1 MKASGTRLQA
11 SVSLSCNVWSDDP
24 PVPMPATQPLQE
36 ARSRNP
42 KPVTFCRR
50 EGALNV
56 LVKGRNI
63 PVTEALERY
72 ATEKVERVARFFDE
86 DRSDSRAEVEL
97 IHERNR
103 AISEPEVAEAT
114 LFINGSVLKASEA
127 SEDMY
132 ASIDRMSDKLER
144 QVKRYRGRQIDRWQG
159 QLKNAP
165 EMPVE
170 SVQPFV
176 VEEEEDIETRIVRT
190 KQFQMKPMS
199 EEEAVLQLE
208 LLDHDFYV
216 FTSADTGDI
225 NVVYRRRDGN
235 YGLIE
240 PAR

>member
-1 MKASGTRLQA
+1 M
-11 SVSLSCNVWSDDP
+11 D
-24 PVPMPATQPLQE
+24 
-36 ARSRNP
+36 
-42 KPVTFCRR
+42 
-50 EGALNV
+50 V
-56 LVKGRNI
+56 LIKGRNI

-72 ATEKVERVARFFDE
+72 ATEKVERVSRFFDE
-86 DRSDSRAEVEL
+86 GRSDSRAEVEL

-159 QLKNAP
+159 QLKNNAP
-165 EMPVE
+165 EVRNE
-170 SVQPFV
+170 AVKPFV
-176 VEEEEDIETRIVRT
+176 VEEEEEIETRIVRT

>member
-1 MKASGTRLQA
+1 L
-11 SVSLSCNVWSDDP
+11 D
-24 PVPMPATQPLQE
+24 
-36 ARSRNP
+36 
-42 KPVTFCRR
+42 
-50 EGALNV
+50 V

-63 PVTEALERY
+63 SVTEALERY
-72 ATEKVERVARFFDE
+72 ATEKVERVSRFFDE
-86 DRSDSRAEVEL
+86 GRSDSRAEVEL

-103 AISEPEVAEAT
+103 SVSEPEVAEAT

-159 QLKNAP
+159 QLKNNAP
-165 EMPVE
+165 EVRDE
-170 SVQPFV
+170 AVQPFV
-176 VEEEEDIETRIVRT
+176 VEEEEEIETRIVRS

>member
-1 MKASGTRLQA
+1 MLATTEGR
-11 SVSLSCNVWSDDP
+11 SDMDI
-24 PVPMPATQPLQE
+24 LI
-36 ARSRNP
+36 
-42 KPVTFCRR
+42 
-50 EGALNV
+50 
-56 LVKGRNI
+56 KGRNI
-63 PVTEALERY
+63 TVTEALERY
-72 ATEKVERVARFFDE
+72 AWEKVERVARFFDDE
-86 DRSDSRAEVEL
+86 RTASRAEVEL

-103 AISEPEVAEAT
+103 AVSEPEVAEAT

-144 QVKRYRGRQIDRWQG
+144 QVKRFRGRQIDRWQG
-159 QLKNAP
+159 QLKNTPDSQLEVA
-165 EMPVE
+165 
-170 SVQPFV
+170 QPYV
-176 VEEEEDIETRIVRT
+176 VEEEEEEIEARIVRT
-190 KQFQMKPMS
+190 KQFQMKPMGA
-199 EEEAVLQLE
+199 EEAVLQLE

>member
-1 MKASGTRLQA
+1 MEIQ
-11 SVSLSCNVWSDDP
+11 
-24 PVPMPATQPLQE
+24 
-36 ARSRNP
+36 
-42 KPVTFCRR
+42 
-50 EGALNV
+50 
-56 LVKGRNI
+56 VKGRNI

-72 ATEKVERVARFFDE
+72 AWEKVERVSRFFDDE
-86 DRSDSRAEVEL
+86 RSSSRAEVEL
-97 IHERNR
+97 IHERNPSN
-103 AISEPEVAEAT
+103 AEPEVAEAT
-114 LFINGSVLKASEA
+114 LFINGTVLKAREESG
-127 SEDMY
+127 DMY

-144 QVKRYRGRQIDRWQG
+144 QVKRLRGRQIDRWQG
-159 QLKNAP
+159 QLKNTA
-165 EMPVE
+165 EGGVA
-170 SVQPFV
+170 QPFV
-176 VEEEEDIETRIVRT
+176 VEDEEEFEARIVRT

>member
-1 MKASGTRLQA
+1 MPEAFCEGRLHMDI
-11 SVSLSCNVWSDDP
+11 LI
-24 PVPMPATQPLQE
+24 
-36 ARSRNP
+36 
-42 KPVTFCRR
+42 
-50 EGALNV
+50 
-56 LVKGRNI
+56 KGRNI

-72 ATEKVERVARFFDE
+72 AWEKVERVARFFDDE
-86 DRSDSRAEVEL
+86 RSASRAEIEL
-97 IHERNR
+97 IHERNPS
-103 AISEPEVAEAT
+103 ISEPEVAEAT
-114 LFINGSVLKASEA
+114 LFINGSVLKAKEA

-144 QVKRYRGRQIDRWQG
+144 QVKRFRGRQIDRWQG
-159 QLKNAP
+159 QLKNPPAP
-165 EMPVE
+165 DAA
-170 SVQPFV
+170 QPFV
-176 VEEEEDIETRIVRT
+176 VEEEEEIETRIVRT

-199 EEEAVLQLE
+199 AEEAVLQLE

>member
-1 MKASGTRLQA
+1 M
-11 SVSLSCNVWSDDP
+11 D
-24 PVPMPATQPLQE
+24 
-36 ARSRNP
+36 
-42 KPVTFCRR
+42 
-50 EGALNV
+50 V
-56 LVKGRNI
+56 LIKGRNI

-72 ATEKVERVARFFDE
+72 AREKVERVARFFDE
-86 DRSDSRAEVEL
+86 GRSDSRAEVEL

-114 LFINGSVLKASEA
+114 LFINGSVLKAGEA

-165 EMPVE
+165 DVA
-170 SVQPFV
+170 QPLV
-176 VEEEEDIETRIVRT
+176 VEEEENLEARIVRT

-208 LLDHDFYV
+208 LLEHDFYV

>member
-1 MKASGTRLQA
+1 VLKR
-11 SVSLSCNVWSDDP
+11 DD
-24 PVPMPATQPLQE
+24 
-36 ARSRNP
+36 
-42 KPVTFCRR
+42 RR
-50 EGALNV
+50 EERMNI

-72 ATEKVERVARFFDE
+72 AREKVERVARFFDE
-86 DRSDSRAEVEL
+86 ERSVSRAEVEL
-97 IHERNR
+97 MHERNR
-103 AISEPEVAEAT
+103 AVSEPEVAEAT
-114 LFINGSVLKASEA
+114 LFINGSVLKASDA

-144 QVKRYRGRQIDRWQG
+144 QVKRLRGRQIDRWQG
-159 QLKNAP
+159 QLKNTA
-165 EMPVE
+165 EAERGVA
-170 SVQPFV
+170 QPFV
-176 VEEEEDIETRIVRT
+176 VEDEEEFGARIVRT

>member
-1 MKASGTRLQA
+1 M
-11 SVSLSCNVWSDDP
+11 D
-24 PVPMPATQPLQE
+24 
-36 ARSRNP
+36 
-42 KPVTFCRR
+42 
-50 EGALNV
+50 V
-56 LVKGRNI
+56 LIKGRNI

-72 ATEKVERVARFFDE
+72 ASEKVKRVARFFDDE
-86 DRSDSRAEVEL
+86 RSASRAEIEL
-97 IHERNR
+97 IHERNPS
-103 AISEPEVAEAT
+103 ISEPEVAEAT

-159 QLKNAP
+159 QLKNTPDAP
-165 EMPVE
+165 NDVA
-170 SVQPFV
+170 QPFV
-176 VEEEEDIETRIVRT
+176 VEDEEELEARIVRT

-216 FTSADTGDI
+216 FTSADTGEI

>member
-1 MKASGTRLQA
+1 MLATTEGR
-11 SVSLSCNVWSDDP
+11 SDMD
-24 PVPMPATQPLQE
+24 V
-36 ARSRNP
+36 
-42 KPVTFCRR
+42 VI
-50 EGALNV
+50 
-56 LVKGRNI
+56 KGRNI

-72 ATEKVERVARFFDE
+72 ATEKVERVARFFDDE
-86 DRSDSRAEVEL
+86 RSVARAEVEL

-144 QVKRYRGRQIDRWQG
+144 QGQRFRGRQIDPWQG
-159 QLKNAP
+159 HLKNKPDTPP
-165 EMPVE
+165 EAAQ
-170 SVQPFV
+170 SFV
-176 VEEEEDIETRIVRT
+176 IEDEEEIENRIVRT

-199 EEEAVLQLE
+199 AEEAVLQLE

-225 NVVYRRRDGN
+225 NV
-235 YGLIE
+235 
-240 PAR
+240 

>member
-1 MKASGTRLQA
+1 L
-11 SVSLSCNVWSDDP
+11 D
-24 PVPMPATQPLQE
+24 
-36 ARSRNP
+36 
-42 KPVTFCRR
+42 
-50 EGALNV
+50 V
-56 LVKGRNI
+56 LIKGRNI

-72 ATEKVERVARFFDE
+72 AKEKVERVARFFDE
-86 DRSDSRAEVEL
+86 GRSDSRAEVEL

-159 QLKNAP
+159 QLKNASGVP
-165 EMPVE
+165 GDA
-170 SVQPFV
+170 VQPFV
-176 VEEEEDIETRIVRT
+176 
-190 KQFQMKPMS
+190 
-199 EEEAVLQLE
+199 EEAVLQLE